1 MAVNSDEKPKLRWY
15 EHGWL
20 AMPLVLILIGGLLGG
35 LAGGLAWGV
44 NRIVFDKVEHPVM
57 RYVWTGL
64 ITFAS
69 FFVWVL
75 LVLIFRQLFAR
86 Q

>member
-1 MAVNSDEKPKLRWY
+1 MTLSSDDKPKLRWY

-20 AMPLVLILIGGLLGG
+20 ALPLVLILIGGVLGG
-35 LAGGLAWGV
+35 LTGGLAWGV

-57 RYVWTGL
+57 RYVWTGVV
-64 ITFAS
+64 TVVA

-75 LVLIFRQLFAR
+75 LVIIISRVLPK
-86 Q
+86 